1 MSPRAACRLETLG
14 FSQVFDYVAG
24 KVDWGAAGL
33 RYEGTLA
40 ERLIATDAADPEVP
54 TCTLNDDFT
63 KVRERVRSSRF
74 ETCIVIN
81 DERVVLG
88 RLGRNAI
95 RSDDLMTVEHAMSEG
110 PSTVRPSLP
119 LQELIERMVGSKQS
133 TALVTTLDGR
143 LVGLVQREEAERAL
157 APERSGR

>member
-24 KVDWGAAGL
+24 KVDWGAAGF
-33 RYEGTLA
+33 RYEGTQA
-40 ERLIATDAADPEVP
+40 EEPIAADAADPEVP
-54 TCTLNDDFT
+54 ACALDEDLDA
-63 KVRERVRSSRF
+63 VRKRVRGSRF

-88 RLGRNAI
+88 RLGRTAI
-95 RSDDLMTVEHAMSEG
+95 SSNEPVSVEQAMSEG
-110 PSTVRPSLP
+110 PSTIRPSL
-119 LQELIERMVGSKQS
+119 LIRELVDRMARSNQN

-143 LVGLVQREEAERAL
+143 LVGLVLREQAEQVL
-157 APERSGR
+157 AR